1 MCNIEMLEQ
10 NKFLELLKEIV
21 EVAKV
26 QEGKITK
33 EEVVSYFDGMD
44 LTDQQFEAVY
54 QYLGDNGIKIPGF
67 VHKEVEQEKTEKTEK
82 QEEDSV
88 AHRLYLEEIQDINT
102 ITEEEKRKLVLAI
115 RDGQEQA
122 KTQLFNGYLSLVVE
136 LAQRYSGK
144 GMPIE
149 DLEQEGNIALFQAIE
164 KVGEI
169 AKLEDVDTFLTESVR
184 QAMVEAVDEEIGNS
198 DWENSMLAKSNLVNE
213 AAKYLAEDLGRV
225 ATVQELAEYTRLT
238 EQEILD
244 LRTLSLDTIKVGK
257 GE

>member
-102 ITEEEKRKLVLAI
+102 ITDEEKRKLVLAI

-198 DWENSMLAKSNLVNE
+198 DWENSMLAKSNLVYE
-213 AAKYLAEDLGRV
+213 APKYLAEDLGRV

-244 LRTLSLDTIKVGK
+244 LRTLSLDAIKVGK

>member
-1 MCNIEMLEQ
+1 MLEQ

-67 VHKEVEQEKTEKTEK
+67 VHKEVEQEKMEKTEK

-244 LRTLSLDTIKVGK
+244 LRTLSLDAIKVGK

>member
-164 KVGEI
+164 KVGKI

-244 LRTLSLDTIKVGK
+244 LRTLSLDAIKVGK

>member
-1 MCNIEMLEQ
+1 MLEQ

-122 KTQLFNGYLSLVVE
+122 KNQLFNGYLSLVVE

-244 LRTLSLDTIKVGK
+244 LRTLSLDAIKVGK

>member
-1 MCNIEMLEQ
+1 MLEQ

-244 LRTLSLDTIKVGK
+244 LRTLSLDAIKVGK

>member
-26 QEGKITK
+26 LEGKITK

-238 EQEILD
+238 EQEIVD
-244 LRTLSLDTIKVGK
+244 LRSLSLDAIKVGK

>member
-1 MCNIEMLEQ
+1 MLEQ
-10 NKFLELLKEIV
+10 NKFLELLKEIL

-26 QEGKITK
+26 QEGQITK
-33 EEVVSYFDGMD
+33 QEVASYFAGMD
-44 LTDQQFEAVY
+44 VTEQQFEAVY
-54 QYLGDNGIKIPGF
+54 QYLGENGIKIPGF
-67 VHKEVEQEKTEKTEK
+67 VHKIVEQETTEETEK
-82 QEEDSV
+82 QEENSV
-88 AHRLYLEEIQDINT
+88 AHRLYLEEIQGMET

-122 KTQLFNGYLSLVVE
+122 KTQLLNGYLPLVVE
-136 LAQRYSGK
+136 LAQRYAGK

-169 AKLEDVDTFLTESVR
+169 ARLEDIDTFLTESIR
-184 QAMVEAVDEEIGNS
+184 QAMVESVDEEIGNS

-225 ATVQELAEYTRLT
+225 ATVEELAEYTRLT

-244 LRTLSLDTIKVGK
+244 LRTLSLDAIKVGK

>member
-1 MCNIEMLEQ
+1 MLEQ

-122 KTQLFNGYLSLVVE
+122 KPQLFNGLLSLVVE

-244 LRTLSLDTIKVGK
+244 LRTLSLDAIKVGK

>member
-1 MCNIEMLEQ
+1 MLEQ
-10 NKFLELLKEIV
+10 NKFLELLKEIL

-26 QEGKITK
+26 QEGQITK
-33 EEVVSYFDGMD
+33 EEVASYFSGMEV
-44 LTDQQFEAVY
+44 TDQQFEAVY
-54 QYLGDNGIKIPGF
+54 QYLGENGIKIPGF
-67 VHKEVEQEKTEKTEK
+67 VHKIVEQETTEETEK
-82 QEEDSV
+82 QEETSV
-88 AHRLYLEEIQDINT
+88 AHRLYLEEIQGMET

-122 KTQLFNGYLSLVVE
+122 KTQLLKGYLPLVVE
-136 LAQRYSGK
+136 LAQRYAGK

-169 AKLEDVDTFLTESVR
+169 ARLEDIDTFLTESIR
-184 QAMVEAVDEEIGNS
+184 QAMVESVDQEIGNS

-225 ATVQELAEYTRLT
+225 ATVEELAEYTRLT

-244 LRTLSLDTIKVGK
+244 LRTLSLDAIKVGK

>member
-244 LRTLSLDTIKVGK
+244 LRTLSLDAIKVGK